1 MAVTQGKLRLDA
13 FLTAQL
19 QEATRGK
26 LQACIKAGNVTVNGQ
41 TELKT
46 SLAVRAG
53 DEVHCTLLEA
63 PTIQA
68 IPEVIPYRLQIC
80 SIDETTIAA
89 KS

>member
-1 MAVTQGKLRLDA
+1 MLRALQGKLRLDA
-13 FLTAQL
+13 FLTAQV

-26 LQACIKAGNVTVNGQ
+26 LQACIKAGNVTVNGH

-53 DEVHCTLLEA
+53 DLVQCMLLEA

-68 IPEVIPYRLQIC
+68 IPEVMV
-80 SIDETTIAA
+80 
-89 KS
+89 